1 MSKEGNLSYSLFI
14 TEGMQITLEI
24 SIDHAAGRGC
34 FPRQGNI
41 SLNGQDRELVNGFVS
56 EFINVGEIIQDGY
69 DAIYKHL
76 DGKDN
81 RVYFYADNGIVQVI
95 NITSMPV
102 HDHSSILQGGPAFG
116 TYASD
121 YDEPGET

>member
-1 MSKEGNLSYSLFI
+1 MPKEGNLAYSLFI

-24 SIDHAAGRGC
+24 NVDHYAGRGC
-34 FPRQGNI
+34 FPRIGEV
-41 SLNGQDRELVNGFVS
+41 SLNGKKRQLINGYIS
-56 EFINVGEIIQDGY
+56 EYENVGKIIEDGHF
-69 DAIYKHL
+69 AIYQHL
-76 DGKDN
+76 DSKEN
-81 RVYFYADNGIVQVI
+81 RVYFYADNGTVQII

-121 YDEPGET
+121 YEEEES

>member
-24 SIDHAAGRGC
+24 GVDHKAGHGC
-34 FPRQGNI
+34 FPRLDPV
-41 SLNGQDRELVNGFVS
+41 SLHNEERTLVNGFVS
-56 EFINVGEIIQDGY
+56 EFDSIGRLIAADAG
-69 DAIYKHL
+69 AIYQHL
-76 DGKDN
+76 ESKEN
-81 RVYFYADNGIVQVI
+81 RVYFYADNGSIQVI

-121 YDEPGET
+121 YEDEDN